1 MEGQLEHSQYGGQQ
15 GDTFYLQYGGLG
27 AWAGARGKKIG
38 GTLLTKERG
47 KMPRLEKEEKFFW
60 EDE

>member
-1 MEGQLEHSQYGGQQ
+1 MEGSRVIPSIYNTEG
-15 GDTFYLQYGGLG
+15 
-27 AWAGARGKKIG
+27 WAGARGKKIG